1 MHIRHFLRGVLAV
14 TALVIAPS
22 SVFAGDIYVIA
33 HAGVTIGAEDI
44 RDVFIGDK
52 QIAGSVKLIPMDNMS
67 AQKDFLERVVKIDGV
82 KYANVWTKKGF
93 RDGLN
98 PPALKTSDAEI
109 LAAVKTTPG
118 AIGYVSSVPAG
129 TKVLK
134 KY

>member
-1 MHIRHFLRGVLAV
+1 MNIRHFFRGVLTV
-14 TALVIAPS
+14 TALASATSPVL
-22 SVFAGDIYVIA
+22 AGDIYVIA
-33 HAGVTIGAEDI
+33 HAGVTIGVEDI

-52 QIAGSVKLIPMDNMS
+52 QIAGSVKLVPMDNTL
-67 AQKDFLERVVKIDGV
+67 AQKDFLERVVKIDGI

-98 PPALKTSDAEI
+98 PPALKASDAEI
-109 LAAVKTTPG
+109 LSAVKTTPG

-129 TKVLK
+129 TKVIK